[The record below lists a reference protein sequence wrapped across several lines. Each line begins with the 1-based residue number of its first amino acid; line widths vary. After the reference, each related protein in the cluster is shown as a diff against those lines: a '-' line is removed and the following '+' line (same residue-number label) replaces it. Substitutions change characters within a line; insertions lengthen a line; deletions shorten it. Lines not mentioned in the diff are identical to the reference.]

1 MSEGKDQKP
10 GDGIRSMRSTGVFRL
25 INFELYAKPNAII
38 MGLGLTAIAGVFGY
52 IAYMRYKYESLG
64 YYVAV
69 KDDGREEFIKK
80 KSNWES

>member
-10 GDGIRSMRSTGVFRL
+10 GDGIRSMRTTGVFRL

-38 MGLGLTAIAGVFGY
+38 MGLGLTAVAGVFGY